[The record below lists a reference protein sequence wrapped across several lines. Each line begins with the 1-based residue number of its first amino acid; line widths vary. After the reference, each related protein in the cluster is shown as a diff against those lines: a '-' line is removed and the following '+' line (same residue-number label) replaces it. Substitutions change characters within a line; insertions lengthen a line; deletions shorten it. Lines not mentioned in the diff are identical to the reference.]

1 MRLTFAVT
9 VCLMMTLGLAA
20 QPAGD
25 EWMNLQVNEINRL
38 PVHTSFLAYDA
49 APNESSRYLSLDGD
63 WKFHWVANL
72 DERPTDF
79 YRTDLD
85 DSHWAT
91 MPVPG
96 MWELNGYGDP
106 IYLNIGFPWRG
117 NWENDPPHV
126 PVQDNHVGTYRR
138 HITLPADWHGKQII
152 AHFGSVTSNINL
164 WVNGQF
170 AGYAEDSKTAAEFD
184 ITPYL
189 KEGDNLLAF
198 QVMRW
203 CDGTYCEDQDF
214 WRLSGVARSSYL
226 YCRDKNCHIDDIRVT
241 AGLTDNFKD
250 GTLMVA
256 PTLTGKGTLSYHL
269 YDALGNEVTM
279 EPTGENR
286 WTISAPHQWT
296 AETPYLYSLIAM
308 LTPAD
313 KKSTGEAVTI
323 KVGFRRVEIKDGQL
337 LVNGKA
343 VYIKGANRHEMDPDG
358 GYVVSRDRMIADIK
372 EMKRMNINAV
382 RTCHYSDDPQ
392 WYDLCDEYGLYVIAE
407 ANMESHGFYYDP
419 KTAPTYQPMFAKQIL
434 ERNQH
439 NVSVQFNHPSVI
451 VWSLGNETCDG
462 PNFTAARDWIRA
474 NDPSRPIHWERA
486 LGGENTD
493 LMCPMYASPA
503 WCERYASKPEST
515 KPLILCEYNHTMG
528 NSGGGLMEYWDLV
541 RRLPKFQGGFVWDF
555 VDQGLRVKTED
566 SKEYYSYGGDYNTH
580 DPSDNN
586 FNCNG
591 LVSPDRKWNPHAYE
605 TAYYYQSVWAEDV
618 NVRQGDIAVRNEFFF
633 RDLSNVKMRWQLLVD
648 GQSVLN
654 GEELNLNVA
663 PQGRQA
669 LHLPIANTLA
679 ALDPNSEV
687 MLNVDFML
695 KEAEP
700 LMESGQ
706 RIAYAQLPINEVMP
720 QATHLPTE
728 KAKFIVT
735 QPKQGDLTIS
745 GNDINITFDGKT
757 GLITKYIVNGVP
769 ILGEGGTLRPNFWR
783 AVTDNDM
790 GAGLQ
795 QKLKVWRNPVMNLTS
810 LAVDKKASNKSQT
823 TVVARYDMPEVAA
836 TLTLTY
842 EIHAGG
848 AMCVTQG
855 IAFSDSY
862 QELPEMLR
870 FGIVMELPYQMDIS
884 DFYGRGPIE
893 NYADRRYSQ
902 RLGIYRQTA
911 DEQFYPYIRPQETG
925 TKGDIRWWTQT
936 DDQGN
941 GIKVTA
947 DKPFYASALHY
958 DITMLDEGDEKHQRH
973 PCDLFRSMYTVL
985 TLDSEQCGVGGID
998 SWGARPLEQYR
1009 LPAIDRTCSFTI
1021 VPNILIDSITINGKR
1036 YPIPSWGHKEWEEK
1050 MSDLMD
1056 LLADEKF
1063 NDNSLDKWELL
1074 KSHSDGCVSESLS
1087 LAFSCVLREQPQE
1100 VLSSLYNHRDNPP
1113 IEFIDEI
1120 KYWAQELG
1128 EEQTIPDNDL
1138 PYNYPSM
1145 GFLRQEIAK
1154 LPDKNAQ
1161 NYLIKLF
1168 DIPNK

>member
-1 MRLTFAVT
+1 MRQTFAVT
-9 VCLMMTLGLAA
+9 VCLMMAMGASA
-20 QPAGD
+20 QPAG
-25 EWMNLQVNEINRL
+25 EPWMDLQVNEINRL
-38 PVHTSFLAYDA
+38 PVHTSFVARDVNGA
-49 APNESSRYLSLDGD
+49 TMGRCLSLDGE
-63 WKFHWVANL
+63 WKFNWVANL

-85 DSHWAT
+85 DSDWAV

-106 IYLNIGFPWRG
+106 VYVNMGFPWSG
-117 NWENDPPHV
+117 NWENDPPRV

-138 HITLPADWHGKQII
+138 HITLPADWHGKQVI

-189 KEGDNLLAF
+189 KAGDNLLAF

-226 YCRDKNCHIDDIRVT
+226 YYRDKNYHIDDLRVT
-241 AGLTDNFKD
+241 ATLTDDIKD
-250 GTLMVA
+250 GILTIN
-256 PTLTGKGTLSYHL
+256 PTITGKGTMSYRL
-269 YDALGNEVTM
+269 ERGCQEVIM
-279 EPTGENR
+279 IPAGENR
-286 WTISAPHQWT
+286 WIIPNVDQWT
-296 AETPYLYSLIAM
+296 AETPNLYSLVATF
-308 LTPAD
+308 TPAD
-313 KKSTGEAVTI
+313 KKAKTEEVHI
-323 KVGFRRVEIKDGQL
+323 NIGFRRLEIKNGQL

-343 VYIKGANRHEMDPDG
+343 IYIKGANRHEMDPDG
-358 GYVVSRDRMIADIK
+358 GYVVSRERMITDIK
-372 EMKRMNINAV
+372 EMKHMNINAV

-407 ANMESHGFYYDP
+407 ANMEGHGFYYDP
-419 KTAPTYQPMFAKQIL
+419 KTAPTYQPIFAKQIL

-474 NDPSRPIHWERA
+474 TDPSRPIHWERA

-493 LMCPMYASPA
+493 LMCPMYASPE

-515 KPLILCEYNHTMG
+515 KPLILCEYNHAMG
-528 NSGGGLMEYWDLV
+528 NSGGGLMEYWDAV

-555 VDQGLRVKTED
+555 VDQGLRIKTED
-566 SKEYYSYGGDYNTH
+566 GKEYYSYGGDYNTH

-591 LVSPDRKWNPHAYE
+591 LVSPDRVWNPHAYE
-605 TAYYYQSVWAEDV
+605 TAYYYQNVWAEDV
-618 NVRQGDIAVRNEFFF
+618 NARLGDIAVRNEFFF

-648 GQSVLN
+648 GESVLN

-663 PQGRQA
+663 PQSRQT
-669 LHLPIANTLA
+669 LHLPIESTLA
-679 ALDPNSEV
+679 ALDANSEV
-687 MLNVDFML
+687 MLNVDFLL
-695 KEAEP
+695 KQAEP
-700 LMESGQ
+700 LMETGQ
-706 RIAYAQLPINEVMP
+706 RIAYAQIPVNEVTP
-720 QATHLPTE
+720 QAAHLPND
-728 KAKFIVT
+728 KAKFKVA
-735 QPKQGDLTIS
+735 QPKQGDLA
-745 GNDINITFDGKT
+745 ITGEGVNVAFDGKT
-757 GLITKYIVNGVP
+757 GLMKQYVANGIP
-769 ILGEGGTLRPNFWR
+769 MLGEGGTLKPNFWR

-790 GAGLQ
+790 GAWLQ

-810 LAVDKKASNKSQT
+810 LAVDKKSKNKSQV

-842 EIHAGG
+842 EIHTGG

-855 IAFSDSY
+855 ITFSDSY

-870 FGIVMELPYQMDIS
+870 FGMVMELPYVMEFS
-884 DFYGRGPIE
+884 RFYGRGPIE

-902 RLGIYRQTA
+902 RLGIYQQTA

-936 DDQGN
+936 DGNGN

-985 TLDSEQCGVGGID
+985 TLDGEHCGVGGID

-1021 VPNILIDSITINGKR
+1021 TPV
-1036 YPIPSWGHKEWEEK
+1036 E
-1050 MSDLMD
+1050 
-1056 LLADEKF
+1056 
-1063 NDNSLDKWELL
+1063 
-1074 KSHSDGCVSESLS
+1074 
-1087 LAFSCVLREQPQE
+1087 
-1100 VLSSLYNHRDNPP
+1100 
-1113 IEFIDEI
+1113 
-1120 KYWAQELG
+1120 
-1128 EEQTIPDNDL
+1128 
-1138 PYNYPSM
+1138 
-1145 GFLRQEIAK
+1145 
-1154 LPDKNAQ
+1154 
-1161 NYLIKLF
+1161 
-1168 DIPNK
+1168 

>member
-1 MRLTFAVT
+1 M
-9 VCLMMTLGLAA
+9 GISA

-38 PVHTSFLAYDA
+38 PVHTSFMATDLNGAQSD
-49 APNESSRYLSLDGD
+49 RCLSLDGD

-72 DERPTDF
+72 DERPMDF

-85 DSHWAT
+85 DSSWAT

-117 NWENDPPHV
+117 NWENDPPRV

-138 HITLPADWHGKQII
+138 HITLPADWQGKQVI

-164 WVNGQF
+164 WVNGKF

-226 YCRDKNCHIDDIRVT
+226 YCRDKNNHIDDLRVT
-241 AGLTDNFKD
+241 TGLTEDVRD
-250 GTLMVA
+250 GTLMIA
-256 PTLTGKGTLSYHL
+256 PSVTGKGTMSYRL
-269 YDALGNEVTM
+269 LDALDHEVAM
-279 EPTGENR
+279 IPSGENR
-286 WTISAPHQWT
+286 WTIPAAKQWT
-296 AETPYLYSLIAM
+296 AETPYLYTLIAN
-308 LTPAD
+308 LIPAD
-313 KKSTGEAVTI
+313 KKSKGETI
-323 KVGFRRVEIKDGQL
+323 VQKIGFRRVEIKNGQL

-343 VYIKGANRHEMDPDG
+343 VLIKGANRHEMDPDG
-358 GYVVSRDRMIADIK
+358 GYVVSRERMIADIK

-407 ANMESHGFYYDP
+407 ANMEGHGFYYDP

-474 NDPSRPIHWERA
+474 TDPSRPIHWERA

-493 LMCPMYASPA
+493 LMCPMYASPE

-515 KPLILCEYNHTMG
+515 KPLILCEYSHTMG

-555 VDQGLRVKTED
+555 VDQGLRVKTKD
-566 SKEYYSYGGDYNTH
+566 GKTYYSYGGDYNTH

-591 LVSPDRKWNPHAYE
+591 LVSPDRVWNPHAYE
-605 TAYYYQSVWAEDV
+605 TAYYYQNVWAEDV

-633 RDLSNVKMRWQLLVD
+633 RDLSNVRMRWQLLVD

-654 GEELNLNVA
+654 GEELNLNA
-663 PQGRQA
+663 TPQGRQM
-669 LHLPIANTLA
+669 LHLPISNTLA
-679 ALDPNSEV
+679 TLDPTSEV
-687 MLNVDFML
+687 LLNVDFML
-695 KEAEP
+695 KQAEP
-700 LMESGQ
+700 LMDAGQ
-706 RIAYAQLPINEVMP
+706 RIAYAQLPVREVMP
-720 QATHLPTE
+720 QAAHLPSE
-728 KAKFIVT
+728 KAKFKT
-735 QPKQGDLTIS
+735 QKSADGA
-745 GNDINITFDGKT
+745 ITVVGEDFSIIFDGKS
-757 GLITKYIVNGVP
+757 GLMTRYEVNDVDL
-769 ILGEGGTLRPNFWR
+769 LGKGGTLRPNFWR

-795 QKLKVWRNPVMNLTS
+795 QKLKVWRNPVMK
-810 LAVDKKASNKSQT
+810 LASFGVDKKASNKSHV
-823 TVVARYDMPEVAA
+823 TVVAHYDMPEVHAR
-836 TLTLTY
+836 LTLTY

-848 AMCVTQG
+848 VMCITQG
-855 IAFSDSY
+855 IAFDDSY
-862 QELPEMLR
+862 TELPEMLR
-870 FGIVMELPYQMDIS
+870 FGLVMELPYQMDNS
-884 DFYGRGPIE
+884 KFYGRGPIE

-911 DEQFYPYIRPQETG
+911 DDQFYPYIRPQETG
-925 TKGDIRWWTQT
+925 TKGDIRWWKQT
-936 DDQGN
+936 DSQGI
-941 GIKVTA
+941 GLKVTA

-958 DITMLDEGDEKHQRH
+958 DIAMLDEGDEKHQRH
-973 PCDLFRSMYTVL
+973 PSQLPNSQYTVL
-985 TLDSEQCGVGGID
+985 TLDSEHCGVGGID

-1021 VPNILIDSITINGKR
+1021 EPTKR
-1036 YPIPSWGHKEWEEK
+1036 
-1050 MSDLMD
+1050 
-1056 LLADEKF
+1056 
-1063 NDNSLDKWELL
+1063 
-1074 KSHSDGCVSESLS
+1074 
-1087 LAFSCVLREQPQE
+1087 
-1100 VLSSLYNHRDNPP
+1100 
-1113 IEFIDEI
+1113 
-1120 KYWAQELG
+1120 
-1128 EEQTIPDNDL
+1128 
-1138 PYNYPSM
+1138 
-1145 GFLRQEIAK
+1145 
-1154 LPDKNAQ
+1154 
-1161 NYLIKLF
+1161 
-1168 DIPNK
+1168 

>member
-1 MRLTFAVT
+1 MRQTFAVT
-9 VCLMMTLGLAA
+9 VCLMMAMGASA
-20 QPAGD
+20 QPAG
-25 EWMNLQVNEINRL
+25 EPWMDLQVNEINRL
-38 PVHTSFLAYDA
+38 PVHTSFVARDVNGA
-49 APNESSRYLSLDGD
+49 TMGRCLSLDGE
-63 WKFHWVANL
+63 WKFNWVANL

-85 DSHWAT
+85 DSDWAV

-106 IYLNIGFPWRG
+106 VYVNMGFPWSG
-117 NWENDPPHV
+117 NWENDPPRV

-138 HITLPADWHGKQII
+138 HITLPADWHGKQVI

-170 AGYAEDSKTAAEFD
+170 AGYAEDSKTVAEFD

-189 KEGDNLLAF
+189 KAGDNLLAF

-226 YCRDKNCHIDDIRVT
+226 YYRDKNYHIDDLRVT
-241 AGLTDNFKD
+241 ATLTDDIKD
-250 GTLMVA
+250 GILTIN
-256 PTLTGKGTLSYHL
+256 PTITGKGTMSYRL
-269 YDALGNEVTM
+269 ERGCQEVIM
-279 EPTGENR
+279 IPAGENR
-286 WTISAPHQWT
+286 WIIPNVDQWT
-296 AETPYLYSLIAM
+296 AETPNLYSLVATF
-308 LTPAD
+308 TPAD
-313 KKSTGEAVTI
+313 KKAKTEEVHI
-323 KVGFRRVEIKDGQL
+323 NIGFRRLEIKNGQL

-343 VYIKGANRHEMDPDG
+343 IYIKGANRHEMDPDG
-358 GYVVSRDRMIADIK
+358 GYVVSRERMITDIK
-372 EMKRMNINAV
+372 EMKHMNINAV

-407 ANMESHGFYYDP
+407 ANMEGHGFYYDP
-419 KTAPTYQPMFAKQIL
+419 KTAPTYQPIFAKQIL

-474 NDPSRPIHWERA
+474 TDPSRPIHWERA

-493 LMCPMYASPA
+493 LMCPMYASPE

-515 KPLILCEYNHTMG
+515 KPLILCEYNHAMG
-528 NSGGGLMEYWDLV
+528 NSGGGLMEYWDAV

-555 VDQGLRVKTED
+555 VDQGLRIKTED
-566 SKEYYSYGGDYNTH
+566 GKEYYSYGGDYNTH

-591 LVSPDRKWNPHAYE
+591 LVSPDRVWNPHAYE
-605 TAYYYQSVWAEDV
+605 TAYYYQNVWAEDV
-618 NVRQGDIAVRNEFFF
+618 NARLGDIAVRNEFFF

-648 GQSVLN
+648 GESVLN

-663 PQGRQA
+663 PQSRQT
-669 LHLPIANTLA
+669 LHLPIESTLA
-679 ALDPNSEV
+679 ALDANSEV
-687 MLNVDFML
+687 MLNVDFLL
-695 KEAEP
+695 KQAEP
-700 LMESGQ
+700 LMETGQ
-706 RIAYAQLPINEVMP
+706 RIAYAQIPVNEVTP
-720 QATHLPTE
+720 QAAHLPND
-728 KAKFIVT
+728 KAKFKVA
-735 QPKQGDLTIS
+735 QPKQGDLA
-745 GNDINITFDGKT
+745 ITGEGVNVAFDGKT
-757 GLITKYIVNGVP
+757 GLMKQYVANGIP
-769 ILGEGGTLRPNFWR
+769 MLGEGGTLKPNFWR

-790 GAGLQ
+790 GAWLQ

-810 LAVDKKASNKSQT
+810 LAVDKKSKNKSQV

-842 EIHAGG
+842 EIHTGG

-855 IAFSDSY
+855 ITFSDSY

-870 FGIVMELPYQMDIS
+870 FGMVMELPYVMEFS
-884 DFYGRGPIE
+884 RFYGRGPIE

-902 RLGIYRQTA
+902 RLGIYQQTA

-936 DDQGN
+936 DGNGN

-985 TLDSEQCGVGGID
+985 TLDGEHCGVGGID

-1021 VPNILIDSITINGKR
+1021 TPV
-1036 YPIPSWGHKEWEEK
+1036 E
-1050 MSDLMD
+1050 
-1056 LLADEKF
+1056 
-1063 NDNSLDKWELL
+1063 
-1074 KSHSDGCVSESLS
+1074 
-1087 LAFSCVLREQPQE
+1087 
-1100 VLSSLYNHRDNPP
+1100 
-1113 IEFIDEI
+1113 
-1120 KYWAQELG
+1120 
-1128 EEQTIPDNDL
+1128 
-1138 PYNYPSM
+1138 
-1145 GFLRQEIAK
+1145 
-1154 LPDKNAQ
+1154 
-1161 NYLIKLF
+1161 
-1168 DIPNK
+1168 